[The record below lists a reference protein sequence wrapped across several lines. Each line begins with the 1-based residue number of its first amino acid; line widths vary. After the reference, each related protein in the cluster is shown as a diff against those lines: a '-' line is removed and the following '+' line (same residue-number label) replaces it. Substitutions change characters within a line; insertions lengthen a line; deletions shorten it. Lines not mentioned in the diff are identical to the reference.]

1 MFSVITYI
9 QSMLRSPFF
18 YARKGDAHSAIV
30 GKISVDA
37 LRRIGVKDGT
47 YKLPVNLHTAYV
59 SLDTFDSLIPQCVV
73 PSYDCIHQTLPKIA
87 DVVSPLDDA
96 DKTQLE
102 DFFHGY
108 RQHVIELCQGDR
120 VGFVNIGYTV
130 HVYDHHVVG
139 HYRGEDSGALYPE
152 YEHTLIAKFD
162 LSNSLFIETDQETYK
177 ELLLLR
183 NDCADWKPLCRH
195 RKLFDYLMSH
205 PETLTIQ
212 KGLLYYPDSL
222 LKSDALLIV

>member
-30 GKISVDA
+30 GKTSVDA

-47 YKLPVNLHTAYV
+47 YKLPTNLHTAYV
-59 SLDTFDSLIPQCVV
+59 SLDKFDSLIPQCVV
-73 PSYDCIHQTLPKIA
+73 PSYDSIHHTLPKIA
-87 DVVSPLDDA
+87 DVINPLDDT
-96 DKTQLE
+96 DRTQLE
-102 DFFHGY
+102 EFFQRY
-108 RQHVIELCQGDR
+108 RQHIIELCQGNR
-120 VGFVNIGYTV
+120 VGFVNFGYIV
-130 HVYDHHVVG
+130 HVYAHDVVG

-152 YEHTLIAKFD
+152 YDDTLIAKFD
-162 LSNSLFIETDQETYK
+162 LSNSFFIETDQEIYK

-195 RKLFDYLMSH
+195 KKLFDFLMRH
-205 PETLTIQ
+205 PETLMIQ

-222 LKSDALLIV
+222 HKPNALLIV